1 MKNRKLL
8 IVAALLSLWSI
19 ASCASQETWTTADFS
34 EEFPREYMRE
44 GTLSL
49 NGDWQVLTSDASF
62 GISEPEEAEESDSWA
77 PISVPGNLLK
87 GMPREQQLAVEF
99 AWVRR
104 EFSLS
109 ARQAAQS
116 QILKWGM
123 IRHGASVWLN
133 DRFIGEHTA
142 IGPAELFVAKGVLR
156 PGKNRVLLKVPGWSG
171 VSKNAIGRPLIPT
184 GSGPESWGNK
194 MAQIHDDIWID
205 FYEGLCLN
213 WILAIPDIG
222 GESVTFRIWARGAEA
237 DTEFEVNTT
246 VRKWRRREVEGS
258 ASTVVRGSSPF
269 EIRVPIEE
277 IRIWAPESPW
287 LYTAEFAASK
297 NGSPMDSVAIRFGMR
312 EVGIVDG
319 RYVLNGVKTR
329 FFGSNLVNEWDWD
342 LFSGREDM
350 VRYLYDEARAMNLD
364 SFRTHTCPPP
374 ARFANVADEVGT
386 MIFAEF
392 PLLYNYKD
400 FQFTPSDYDTW
411 HKNGVLDAT
420 GWVTKLW
427 NHPSIVMWVLTNESR
442 RDVEWES
449 GAFRDHVGSLDP
461 TRPAWR
467 SGGEK
472 GLDEIE
478 DYHFCE
484 NMSWYAEGR
493 LIDRA
498 ERVARERDPA
508 KPFSCSE
515 YMNFLDP
522 RPATFQRLLGNS
534 GHPYAM
540 YIQAEHCVE
549 HTEVLRR
556 LRYDLILPYMYA
568 GWTGLRNENRG
579 SPRWC
584 EDWPTPMAAALYSS
598 FSPVLSAFD
607 LSDRH
612 FMADSTLE
620 VPILFINDSPA
631 DARAEVDLYLTP
643 VNPLFTENTL
653 AIDSALYH
661 RELGSVNFR
670 ADSVEP
676 HVEEVPLPQEE
687 GLFYLYTITRLEGKR
702 PAVSQRMLHLADP
715 NVTQVGLNK
724 EGMLLLLGADEAG
737 YRWLESTGMR
747 LQRKIEGRIEADQV
761 IIWSVPDYKKLPASD
776 RNAVLS
782 FVRSGGRALVM
793 GVESRKWQSTHEEDL
808 NWSLKELADLELK
821 WDNSSRAH
829 PYPGVSHP
837 VFANMIPEG
846 FWRLNGLPNKS
857 SDFYLDPDSLPDGA
871 RKIMWMENPEMP
883 VLVEIPAGK
892 GSVTVSMLYL
902 KSRLDKSQPQYDPF
916 AERIMLNLLFGEH
929 PSRMTRTEYRLGKTG
944 VLRRDAE
951 E

>member
-1 MKNRKLL
+1 
-8 IVAALLSLWSI
+8 
-19 ASCASQETWTTADFS
+19 
-34 EEFPREYMRE
+34 
-44 GTLSL
+44 
-49 NGDWQVLTSDASF
+49 VLTGDGRR
-62 GISEPEEAEESDSWA
+62 GISELEEAEEADSWTLV
-77 PISVPGNLLK
+77 SVPGNLLK

-133 DRFIGEHTA
+133 DHFIGEHTA
-142 IGPAELFVAKGVLR
+142 IGPAEFFIAKGVLR
-156 PGKNRVLLKVPGWSG
+156 QGKNRVLLKVPGWSG
-171 VSKNAIGRPLIPT
+171 VSKNSAGKPLIPT

-213 WILAIPDIG
+213 WILAIPDLE
-222 GESVTFRIWARGAEA
+222 GESVTFRIWPRGAEA

-258 ASTVVRGSSPF
+258 VSRAVKGSSPF
-269 EIRVPIEE
+269 EIRVPIED
-277 IRIWAPESPW
+277 IRPWAPESPW
-287 LYTAEFAASK
+287 LYTAEFSASRH
-297 NGSPMDSVAIRFGMR
+297 GSLLDRVAVRFGIR
-312 EVGIVDG
+312 EVEIADG
-319 RYVLNGVKTR
+319 RYILNGVKTR
-329 FFGSNLVNEWDWD
+329 FFGSNLVNEWDWN
-342 LFSGREDM
+342 LFTGREDM
-350 VRYLYDEARAMNLD
+350 VRYLHDEARAMNLNC
-364 SFRTHTCPPP
+364 FRTHTCPPP

-411 HKNGVLDAT
+411 HRNGLLDAT

-449 GAFRDHVGSLDP
+449 GTFRDHVGSLDP

-472 GLDEIE
+472 GQDEIE

-493 LIDRA
+493 LIVRA
-498 ERVARERDPA
+498 ETVAGERDSA

-522 RPATFQRLLGNS
+522 PHATFQRLLGS
-534 GHPYAM
+534 SEHPYAM
-540 YIQAEHCVE
+540 YMQAEHCVQ

-568 GWTGLRNENRG
+568 GWTGLRNEKRG
-579 SPRWC
+579 NPRWC

-612 FMADSTLE
+612 FIVDSTLE
-620 VPILFINDSPA
+620 VPIMFMNDSPA
-631 DARAEVDLYLTP
+631 EARAEVDFYLTP
-643 VNPLFTENTL
+643 VNPLFTENTA
-653 AIDSALYH
+653 AIDSSLYH
-661 RELGSVNFR
+661 RDFGSVVFK

-676 HVEEVPLPQEE
+676 HVEDVPLPQEE
-687 GLFYLYTITRLEGKR
+687 GLYYLYLITRLEGRR
-702 PAVSQRMLHLADP
+702 PAISQRMLHLADP
-715 NVTQVGLNK
+715 DVTQKGLNK
-724 EGMLLLLGADEAG
+724 KRVLLVLGADKSG
-737 YRWLESTGMR
+737 YRWLESIGTR
-747 LQRKIEGRIEADQV
+747 LQHKIEGRVEADQV
-761 IIWSVPDYKKLPASD
+761 IIWSVQDYRKLPVCD
-776 RNAVLS
+776 RNKVLG

-793 GVESRKWQSTHEEDL
+793 GVDSRQWQTTHQEEL
-808 NWSLKELADLELK
+808 IWPLKDLADIELK

-857 SDFYLDPDSLPDGA
+857 SDLYLEPDSLPDGA
-871 RKIMWMENPEMP
+871 RKIMWMENPGMP
-883 VLVEIPAGK
+883 VLVEIPLGK
-892 GSVTVSMLYL
+892 GSVLVSMLYL
-902 KSRLDKSQPQYDPF
+902 KSRLDKTQPQYDPF
-916 AERIMLNLLFGEH
+916 AERIMLNLLFGEN
-929 PSRMTRTEYRLGKTG
+929 PSQMTETVYRLGETTALGK
-944 VLRRDAE
+944 DAAE
-951 E
+951 